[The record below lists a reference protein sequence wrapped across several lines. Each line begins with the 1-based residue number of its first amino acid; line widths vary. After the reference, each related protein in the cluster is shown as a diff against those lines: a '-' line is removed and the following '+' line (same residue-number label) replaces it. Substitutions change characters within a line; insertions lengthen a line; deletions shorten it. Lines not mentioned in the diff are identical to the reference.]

1 MNGAFKDA
9 LSRGALRV
17 ECSCELEFNG
27 PLHVGTGEALS
38 LVTDA
43 PLLRD
48 GDGNVWLPGSSVR
61 GVLADWCQR
70 EAPLLGVDRDSVHR
84 LFGVTP
90 ARGAGASQQD
100 WQGRLTVLDV
110 ALNVTADSHVR
121 DHVRIDRR
129 WGAAA
134 EGGKFDQEIA
144 YACSGTFRLVYDG
157 DGHDDPEL
165 VLLRSAVDAMR
176 KGLLAFGG
184 KTGWGLGAVRAA
196 TAEATWSCVNRAEP
210 QGMSAYLASKL
221 PTTTGGHSSTA
232 PTEMRAPPTIPD
244 SACRPRERD
253 EPAPYSWLCLDV
265 SLAFDGPMLIA
276 AIDTNDPSDTS
287 CAAEIRREADAV
299 WQTRPDGEPV
309 LTGSA
314 LRGPLRSIADRIV
327 KTLGIDDLSA
337 TLFGTVKA
345 TGLLRVEEGHLIDD
359 AKLVVLNHVAIDRV
373 TGFAATNRLFDTASL
388 ASPRFRSRLL
398 VRWNHDDDRQ
408 RQAVALLLFVL
419 RDSAERGLWIGSRT
433 TRGYGYVKGVV
444 IENAAWS
451 LVVDCENG
459 EPPKACGRQPECSS
473 ERPTV
478 SRLGADLGFV
488 EAAWR
493 NALASRSTVRNQ

>member
-1 MNGAFKDA
+1 MNGAFNDA
-9 LSRGALRV
+9 LSRGALHV
-17 ECSCELEFNG
+17 ECSCELEFTG

-38 LVTDA
+38 LTTDA

-48 GDGNVWLPGSSVR
+48 GAGNVWLPGSSVR

-70 EAPLLGVDRDSVHR
+70 EAPVLGVDRDSVRR

-110 ALNVTADSHVR
+110 ALNVTAGSHVR

-144 YACSGTFRLVYDG
+144 YACSGTFRLIYEG
-157 DGHDDPEL
+157 DRHDDPEL
-165 VLLRSAVDAMR
+165 ILLRSAVDAMR

-184 KTGWGLGAVRAA
+184 KTGWGLGAVRAK
-196 TAEATWSCVNRAEP
+196 TTEATWSCVDRAEP

-221 PTTTGGHSSTA
+221 PKAKGGDETA
-232 PTEMRAPPTIPD
+232 ANTEVPKPPATSPV
-244 SACRPRERD
+244 SACRPREDD
-253 EPAPYSWLCLDV
+253 EPAPYSWLRLDI

-276 AIDTNDPSDTS
+276 AIDTNDPSDT
-287 CAAEIRREADAV
+287 READAV

-314 LRGPLRSIADRIV
+314 LRGPLRSIADRMV
-327 KTLGIDDLSA
+327 KTLSIVDLSA
-337 TLFGTVKA
+337 TLFGTVTA
-345 TGLLRVEEGHLIDD
+345 AGLLRVEEGRLIDE
-359 AKLVVLNHVAIDRV
+359 AKPVVLNHVAIDRV
-373 TGFAATNRLFDTASL
+373 TGFAANARLFDTASL
-388 ASPRFRSRLL
+388 ASPRFRTGLL
-398 VRWNHDDDRQ
+398 VRWHHADDRH

-419 RDSAERGLWIGSRT
+419 RDSAQRGLWIGSRT
-433 TRGYGYVKGVV
+433 TRGYGYVKGVE
-444 IENAAWS
+444 IEDAAWS
-451 LVVDCENG
+451 LVVDCEDC
-459 EPPKACGRQPECSS
+459 EPPRTCRQPERSR
-473 ERPTV
+473 ERPTI
-478 SRLGADLGFV
+478 SQLGKELEFV
-488 EAAWR
+488 EASWR
-493 NALASRSTVRNQ
+493 NALASRSTVRNP